1 LNSFERALVDHQSIK
16 AGPKKSSHAAT
27 ADERV
32 LDGLEAQHQY
42 EATLDKQ
49 PAQDFDW
56 TDNADRQ
63 QCERE
68 DKPTT
73 EANKPAKQP
82 QKETTRTGVP
92 PTAIH
97 QRPGGAKLGHASLI
111 WPDRPLPSS
120 CS

>member
-1 LNSFERALVDHQSIK
+1 
-16 AGPKKSSHAAT
+16 
-27 ADERV
+27 V

-42 EATLDKQ
+42 DATLDKQ

-68 DKPTT
+68 KKPTT

-82 QKETTRTGVP
+82 QK
-92 PTAIH
+92 
-97 QRPGGAKLGHASLI
+97 
-111 WPDRPLPSS
+111 
-120 CS
+120 

>member
-1 LNSFERALVDHQSIK
+1 M
-16 AGPKKSSHAAT
+16 
-27 ADERV
+27 

-42 EATLDKQ
+42 DATLDKQ

-82 QKETTRTGVP
+82 QKETTRTGF
-92 PTAIH
+92 
-97 QRPGGAKLGHASLI
+97 RL
-111 WPDRPLPSS
+111 LPFINGREGPSWAMPH
-120 CS
+120 